1 MAKKNVISKPNEDED
16 IDMSLFMINKTM
28 TRLRIKRIRN
38 RYGMLQADFA
48 EVLGVA
54 YNTYR
59 SWEIGVRRPS
69 GPSCAL
75 LQIAEKHPRIF
86 LANRK
91 EFIATIMKY
100 FRK

>member
-1 MAKKNVISKPNEDED
+1 MAKKNEISKSIEEKD

-28 TRLRIKRIRN
+28 TRLRIKRIRKH
-38 RYGMLQADFA
+38 YGMLQVDFA
-48 EVLGVA
+48 EMLGVA

-91 EFIATIMKY
+91 EFIDNIMKY